1 MPTAAKLIGGVLLAL
16 TALYA
21 TFLLLAVLITMGV
34 AEELYFINGILGFMI
49 GWRSIGNDPG
59 FGGFGSILSG
69 LRGAFLLVMIS
80 AAIFGIW
87 IVILKLE
94 KFAIR
99 QFADVAISWF
109 EETVAY
115 LTVFMQADVLVA
127 LIVCGAISGIGAGLA
142 NRYWT

>member
-1 MPTAAKLIGGVLLAL
+1 MPTAAKLIGGILLAL

-21 TFLLLAVLITMGV
+21 TFLLLAVKTTMGV
-34 AEELYFINGILGFMI
+34 ADELYFINGILGFMV
-49 GWRSIGNDPG
+49 GWRSIGRDPG

-69 LRGAFLLVMIS
+69 LRGGFLFVMIS
-80 AAIFGIW
+80 AVIYGIW
-87 IVILKLE
+87 VVILKLE
-94 KFAIR
+94 KFFIR

-115 LTVFMQADVLVA
+115 LKVAIEPDMLVA
-127 LIVCGAISGIGAGLA
+127 LIVGGIISGIGAGLA